1 MSDDPRRM
9 AMSLVGSLREG
20 TARAVLRAF
29 VRGREDE
36 ARRLM
41 RRTGFVDLDRWLA
54 DPVFAEWLLEALDDR
69 VSPPEAGDDRTEP
82 DAVDTEPYD
91 LLEPDTSESRRP
103 E

>member
-9 AMSLVGSLREG
+9 AMALVGSLREG

-54 DPVFAEWLLEALDDR
+54 DPVFSEWLLEALDDR
-69 VSPPEAGDDRTEP
+69 VSPPDADDRTSP
-82 DAVDTEPYD
+82 DAVTEPYE
-91 LLEPDTSESRRP
+91 LLEPDTSESGRP